1 MRVLSKLQSVMINE
15 SIMAHDYRF
24 QFFWCCDV
32 IFRIFILS
40 KPINMKRYRS
50 GLLRHY
56 IYRRSDPRV
65 TILTH
70 DNFCNIHGDLDYNRS
85 SLSLAC
91 PIEGY
96 LIRRSFL
103 LRKQR
108 PRPRVR
114 RGTIK
119 EASYEDVYFYI

>member
-32 IFRIFILS
+32 IFRIFILP
-40 KPINMKRYRS
+40 KPINMKRYCS

-56 IYRRSDPRV
+56 IYRRSDPGDA
-65 TILTH
+65 ILTN

-91 PIEGY
+91 PVQGY
-96 LIRRSFL
+96 
-103 LRKQR
+103 
-108 PRPRVR
+108 
-114 RGTIK
+114 
-119 EASYEDVYFYI
+119 